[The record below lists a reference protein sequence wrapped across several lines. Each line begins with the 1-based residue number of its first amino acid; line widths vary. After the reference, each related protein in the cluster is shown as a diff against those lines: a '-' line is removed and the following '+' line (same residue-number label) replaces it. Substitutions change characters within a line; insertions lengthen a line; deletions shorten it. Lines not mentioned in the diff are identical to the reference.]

1 MGTRTNVDIEIRAK
15 DKASKEIKKTE
26 KSLGGIEKSAGA
38 LIGKMAGVA
47 AGVAVAGVALTK
59 AFDAAQYAATVQQTE
74 MSFRSIAAEAGVM
87 ADDVIDNM
95 KRMSGETI
103 NELDMM
109 LAANRAN
116 LLGLPVDKFDE
127 LMAIARASA
136 TATGGAVKDM
146 FSDIVVGIGRASP
159 MILDNLGI
167 VVKVGKANLD
177 YATAIGK
184 TVKQLTD
191 QEKKTAL
198 LNAVLKSGE
207 DIIRKVGEA
216 GQTVTAAE
224 YFQQAEAAATD
235 LKATIGELLLP
246 TFITFS
252 TYLTK
257 ALRAIRDMIQQT
269 QAVREAMSIDV
280 LTGTLAELQK
290 SYDVLTEQINT
301 LTASQEAGMKTQGRT
316 REETDAEIRALGQQ
330 REAIGANIYW
340 LKLQAATKENNID
353 AAKGLIEVETKL
365 KNLWTDTHGLEE
377 YGKWLDKLYQ
387 QTEQAG
393 LDKLWI
399 QVERAQANLV
409 TATGEEAD
417 KLKLVIDML
426 QEKIL
431 AQSKYVDDEA
441 EIMAILDAENE
452 KRKALWEEEKARQKE
467 LADAKKVAEATLAQL
482 MMTDLERQLSMIDM
496 QKDAFIEAGLSRIEV
511 ELWYQQAQEETWEK
525 NKKITEEM
533 ERQAE
538 IAASRA
544 GFGVF
549 LGAAESFAKTEVG
562 KGAVGE
568 KLGLDVNPLMDAIT
582 AIADAFLNV
591 TSILALFNPIKT
603 ILQGVMSVLGPLID
617 EVLAPIIGILKV
629 IGNVVGK
636 LLVPVFK
643 VLGLATEAIGKA
655 FVWLYN
661 NAIRPLGNFI
671 LKVITT
677 VGNFFIGAINA
688 VIRALNKIP
697 FVNIRTIAKLNY
709 EAMKLQAI
717 TYEGLVGAG
726 TEGEPGEPGA
736 PGSTTSIQRAPDIY
750 ITINVDGSVYGAGGP
765 LEVGEQMA
773 RALEEYAGI
782 GGRIHIAEAI
792 A

>member
-482 MMTDLERQLSMIDM
+482 MMTDLERQLSMIDA
-496 QKDAFIEAGLSRIEV
+496 QKAALLEAGVSPEQV
-511 ELWYQQAQEETWEK
+511 EAWYGPAQEEAMEK
-525 NKKITEEM
+525 YGTEAEKGPEAGEGPESVLKLFVDGLM
-533 ERQAE
+533 E
-538 IAASRA
+538 
-544 GFGVF
+544 
-549 LGAAESFAKTEVG
+549 
-562 KGAVGE
+562 
-568 KLGLDVNPLMDAIT
+568 
-582 AIADAFLNV
+582 
-591 TSILALFNPIKT
+591 SIEAMSSVVALFSPMKT
-603 ILQGVMSVLGPLID
+603 IIQGVMDVLGSVID

-629 IGNVVGK
+629 VGNVVGK